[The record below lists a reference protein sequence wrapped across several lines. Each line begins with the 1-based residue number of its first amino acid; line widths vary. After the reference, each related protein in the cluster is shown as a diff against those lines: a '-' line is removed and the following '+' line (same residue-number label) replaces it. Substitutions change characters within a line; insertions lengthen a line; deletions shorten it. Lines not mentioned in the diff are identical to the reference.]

1 MKIVFMGTPDFAV
14 PSLEVLVE
22 NGYDVVGVVTVPD
35 KPAGRGLK
43 VSQSAVKQYAESK
56 NLKVLQPEKLK
67 DADFLAELGS
77 LQADLFVVVAFRILP
92 EVVWSMPP
100 KGTFNLHGS
109 LLPDY
114 RGAGPINWAVLNGER
129 ETGVTTFFL
138 KQKVDTGD
146 IIDQTAMPI
155 FEDETA
161 GELHDRMMEVGAE
174 LVLKTVKAIGAGDAT
189 SKPQVL
195 DREPKMAPKIFKPDC
210 RIDWNRSVDEL
221 HNFIRGLSPYPTG
234 WTELDGKSL
243 KIFRAAKIRDQHG
256 LDAGTVNTDGKTYI
270 KVAAKDGYL
279 SLKEIQL
286 QGKKRMKVE
295 DFLRGARL
303 ENVRMV

>member
-1 MKIVFMGTPDFAV
+1 MGTPDFAV
-14 PSLEVLVE
+14 PSLEILVE
-22 NGYDVVGVVTVPD
+22 NGHEVVGVVTVPD
-35 KPAGRGLK
+35 KPSGRGLK
-43 VSQSAVKQYAESK
+43 VSQSAVKKYALSK
-56 NLKVLQPEKLK
+56 ELKVLQPEKLK
-67 DADFLAELGS
+67 DADFLAELNS
-77 LQADLFVVVAFRILP
+77 LGADLFVVVAFRILP

-114 RGAGPINWAVLNGER
+114 RGAGPINWAVLNGEA

-155 FEDETA
+155 FENETA
-161 GELHDRMMEVGAE
+161 GELHDRMMEVGAD
-174 LVLKTVKAIGAGDAT
+174 LVLKTVKAIEAGTAT

-195 DREPKMAPKIFKPDC
+195 GREPKMAPKIFKPDC
-210 RIDWNRSVDEL
+210 RIDWTCGVDEL
-221 HNFIRGLSPYPTG
+221 HNFIRGLSPYPTA
-234 WTELDGKSL
+234 WTELGDKSL
-243 KIFRAAKIRDQHG
+243 KIFRAAKIAEEHG
-256 LDAGTVNTDGKTYI
+256 LEVGSVDTDGKTYI
-270 KVAAKDGYL
+270 KVAAKGGYL

-303 ENVRMV
+303 EDAKMV

>member
-56 NLKVLQPEKLK
+56 SLKVLQPEKLK

-77 LQADLFVVVAFRILP
+77 LEADLFVVVAFRILP

-114 RGAGPINWAVLNGER
+114 RGAGPINWAVLNGEK

-146 IIDQTAMPI
+146 VIDQTAMPI

-161 GELHDRMMEVGAE
+161 GELHDRMMDVGAD
-174 LVLKTVKAIGAGDAT
+174 LVLKTVKAIEAGEAT

-195 DREPKMAPKIFKPDC
+195 GREPKMAPKIFKPDC
-210 RIDWNRSVDEL
+210 RINWGRSVDEL
-221 HNFIRGLSPYPTG
+221 HNFIRGLSPYPTA
-234 WTELDGKSL
+234 WTEMHGKSL
-243 KIFRAAKIRDQHG
+243 KIFRAAKIRDEHG
-256 LDAGTVNTDGKTYI
+256 LDPGTADTDGKTYI
-270 KVAAKDGYL
+270 RVAAKDGYL

>member
-14 PSLEVLVE
+14 PSLEILVE

-35 KPAGRGLK
+35 KPSGRGLK
-43 VSQSAVKQYAESK
+43 VSQSAVKQYALSK
-56 NLKVLQPEKLK
+56 DLKVLQPEKLK
-67 DADFLAELGS
+67 DADFLTELDS
-77 LQADLFVVVAFRILP
+77 LGADLFVVVAFRILP

-114 RGAGPINWAVLNGER
+114 RGAGPINWAVLNGEA

-161 GELHDRMMEVGAE
+161 GELHDRMMDVGAD
-174 LVLKTVKAIGAGDAT
+174 LVLKTVKAIEAGNAT

-195 DREPKMAPKIFKPDC
+195 GREPKMAPKIFKPDC
-210 RIDWNRSVDEL
+210 RIDWTRGVDEL
-221 HNFIRGLSPYPTG
+221 HNFIRGLSPYPTA

-243 KIFRAAKIRDQHG
+243 KIFMAAKIAEEHSLEVGSVD
-256 LDAGTVNTDGKTYI
+256 TDGKTYI
-270 KVAAKDGYL
+270 KVAASNGFL

-303 ENVRMV
+303 ENVKMV